1 MQKQQSSTKRLF
13 KMLTST
19 TYLQSKIDKIYSF
32 SAQLQKKKKIAKDRS
47 AIPRN
52 QPLLASDSSRKIKTI
67 LPLSPF
73 SQGSSRFPE
82 KRAPVKITTRRRLTR
97 FSIYKDSTDSQKFQG
112 ERGRARLRSG
122 RWQSGDPPTREREEG
137 GMSSLPRW
145 KAGVWG
151 IAATLQSTK
160 NRHTRAPL
168 PPPHISLRPLLP
180 NPPSTLPPVSCLR

>member
-32 SAQLQKKKKIAKDRS
+32 SAQLQKKKNCERQKRDSEEPAS
-47 AIPRN
+47 PRFRFLSKN
-52 QPLLASDSSRKIKTI
+52 QNHPPPLPLL
-67 LPLSPF
+67 PV
-73 SQGSSRFPE
+73 GSSRFPE

-168 PPPHISLRPLLP
+168 PPHISLRPLLP